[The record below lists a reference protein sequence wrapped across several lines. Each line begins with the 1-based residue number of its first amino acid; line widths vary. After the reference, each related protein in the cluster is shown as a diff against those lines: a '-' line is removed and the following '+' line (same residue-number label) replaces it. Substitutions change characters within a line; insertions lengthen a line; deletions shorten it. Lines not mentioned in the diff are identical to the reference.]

1 MRPASFVAAA
11 ALLLAVTVMQS
22 TVEAPPS
29 QAEDTSTPA
38 TIDCAQEMGA
48 AAPGE
53 RCSQPSPGGTPALVI
68 SHTVLAG
75 ACAGSD
81 LHVVRYVPAGRGP
94 DAAAVATYCG

>member
-11 ALLLAVTVMQS
+11 ALFLAVAVMQS
-22 TVEAPPS
+22 TLVARPS
-29 QAEDTSTPA
+29 QAEDPSA
-38 TIDCAQEMGA
+38 AIIDCAQEM
-48 AAPGE
+48 PGE
-53 RCSQPSPGGTPALVI
+53 RCSQPSAGGTPALVT

>member
-22 TVEAPPS
+22 TLVARPS
-29 QAEDTSTPA
+29 QAEDPSA
-38 TIDCAQEMGA
+38 AIIDCAQEMGA
-48 AAPGE
+48 TAPGE
-53 RCSQPSPGGTPALVI
+53 RCSQASAGGTPALVT

>member
-1 MRPASFVAAA
+1 MRPASFAAAA

-22 TVEAPPS
+22 TLVARPS
-29 QAEDTSTPA
+29 QAEDPSA
-38 TIDCAQEMGA
+38 ANIDCAQEMGA
-48 AAPGE
+48 VAAGE
-53 RCSQPSPGGTPALVI
+53 RCSQASAGGTPALVT